1 MNSARRER
9 SFSLTIRIII
19 RFSHTIS
26 LTIRIVFRFSH
37 TITVTNIAK
46 QSCQLTTLTTF
57 SKFPP
62 CLMNQT
68 ASQQVLSQRATP
80 YQTFNPPTPPPL
92 SLSYNCPCPRGHN
105 EENLSWIESTNS
117 QVAASGKSESK
128 PLHGSLI
135 SSLHNPSVMYCLR
148 IRGMIRRSWRQSITS
163 NFKGKLPACIAY

>member
-80 YQTFNPPTPPPL
+80 YQTFNPPTPPPSL
-92 SLSYNCPCPRGHN
+92 SLIIVLVLEDIMKKISVELNRQIPR
-105 EENLSWIESTNS
+105 LL
-117 QVAASGKSESK
+117 
-128 PLHGSLI
+128 PLERVSLN
-135 SSLHNPSVMYCLR
+135 HCME
-148 IRGMIRRSWRQSITS
+148 
-163 NFKGKLPACIAY
+163 A